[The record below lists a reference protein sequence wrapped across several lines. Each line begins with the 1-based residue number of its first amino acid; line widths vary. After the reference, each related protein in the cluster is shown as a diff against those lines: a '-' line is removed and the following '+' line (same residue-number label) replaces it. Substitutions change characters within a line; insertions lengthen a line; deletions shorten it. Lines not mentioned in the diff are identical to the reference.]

1 MSEGAEALSAR
12 QRRILFALCRE
23 YIVDGR
29 PVASAA
35 LSRATGIEWSSAT
48 IRHELVVLEQLG
60 FLHQPHSA
68 SGRFPTA
75 RGLQAFIDEL
85 ARTREPRAEH
95 REVLEVGLRDVADS
109 GRAVRA
115 ATQVLSQLVGCVA
128 VGFVA
133 APREGR
139 IASVRLVATAPLR
152 ALAIVTLE
160 GGAVSV
166 HPVELEPEDAAS
178 LDQIA
183 GRLAELTVGHTLEE
197 ARAELAALL
206 VHDEARVDGAL
217 AAALEVGLRC
227 YTAAALEPESMQV
240 AGQGRLAREPWSD
253 GDELAA
259 LLAVLEDDRRL
270 ASVLCQLLPP
280 PPSGELQA
288 PHAPQAPYAPQ
299 ALVRFDLALRRLS
312 GWSERRVRA
321 ESADPAE
328 RGREAPTRES
338 PGVGLAL
345 VGTRVAMMPQPPRMG
360 VLALIGP
367 PRLDYETAIPL
378 VEYAA
383 RAVAT
388 RP

>member
-1 MSEGAEALSAR
+1 
-12 QRRILFALCRE
+12 
-23 YIVDGR
+23 
-29 PVASAA
+29 
-35 LSRATGIEWSSAT
+35 
-48 IRHELVVLEQLG
+48 
-60 FLHQPHSA
+60 
-68 SGRFPTA
+68 
-75 RGLQAFIDEL
+75 
-85 ARTREPRAEH
+85 
-95 REVLEVGLRDVADS
+95 
-109 GRAVRA
+109 
-115 ATQVLSQLVGCVA
+115 
-128 VGFVA
+128 
-133 APREGR
+133 
-139 IASVRLVATAPLR
+139 
-152 ALAIVTLE
+152 
-160 GGAVSV
+160 
-166 HPVELEPEDAAS
+166 
-178 LDQIA
+178 
-183 GRLAELTVGHTLEE
+183 LEE